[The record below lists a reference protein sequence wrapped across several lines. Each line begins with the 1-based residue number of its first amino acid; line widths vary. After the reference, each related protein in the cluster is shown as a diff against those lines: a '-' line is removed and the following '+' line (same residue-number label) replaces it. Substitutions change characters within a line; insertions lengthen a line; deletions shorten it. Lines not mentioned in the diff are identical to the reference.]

1 MAPPAER
8 KKQFDVTTLRT
19 VLAFLLFPFLTA
31 AVVVG
36 SMGMFILLDADQTSA
51 VSKSFLGPAIRSM
64 TEWNTFCLPLILNAG
79 LIGEPWPG
87 GFTSSSSSRG
97 RTALRRPCT
106 VFVTIHVPCMHCPS
120 CVLNMSP
127 CERAICNDCI
137 LLFLLSGCV
146 ACIAYLNEWS
156 EAYAR
161 QRVTKKA
168 SAKKSE

>member
-79 LIGEPWPG
+79 LIGEPLPG
-87 GFTSSSSSRG
+87 ASPPSSSRG
-97 RTALRRPCT
+97 RAAHAPSSSICHALP
-106 VFVTIHVPCMHCPS
+106 VMHP
-120 CVLNMSP
+120 VH
-127 CERAICNDCI
+127 RGGVVRNDCVR
-137 LLFLLSGCV
+137 FVLSGCV

-161 QRVTKKA
+161 QRVTKKKA